1 MESQIVKQIENR
13 YWENNGKHNKE
24 YMEMRAAQFE
34 FSKATNSVF
43 HRYYRFYNDGDAP
56 SSVKIAI
63 KYHGFEEA
71 SKLSYV
77 AEFLNK
83 IEEAVDKKIVTEY
96 KRFQKL
102 QNAGEL
108 K

>member
-24 YMEMRAAQFE
+24 YLEMRAAQFE
-34 FSKATNSVF
+34 FTKTTESVF

-56 SSVKIAI
+56 SSIQVAI
-63 KYHGFEEA
+63 RLYGFEMAE
-71 SKLSYV
+71 KFDYV
-77 AEFLNK
+77 AEYLEK
-83 IEEAVDKKIVTEY
+83 IETAVDERVVAEY